1 MRDKIEEKLTVNLT
15 EEEKN
20 QFLII
25 SKKII
30 DGIS

>member
-15 EEEKN
+15 EEEKK

-30 DGIS
+30 DGMS